1 MIQVEDWAEAELA
14 WELAELVADRI
25 SEQDR
30 RGLYTSIGAGDSY
43 TAIYTLLETLV
54 NARVQ
59 MSVGLT
65 ARINV
70 WLDAYQHHDD
80 AAGLQELLGA
90 IQANGLPHRP

>member
-14 WELAELVADRI
+14 WELAEVVADRI
-25 SEQDR
+25 SEHDR

-43 TAIYTLLETLV
+43 AAICTLLETLV

-65 ARINV
+65 SRIIV

-80 AAGLQELLGA
+80 AAGLRELLGA
-90 IQANGLPHRP
+90 IQASGLPHRP